1 VYQSAKLFL
10 VSALGLSKDAL
21 HVHVGLGVYFVVA
34 IVLRLTKANDS
45 SLSNVGMIDWI
56 AFLVAVVILAAVAL
70 ALWTALGRH
79 TRSTSATIGRLLLCL
94 ALALPIA
101 GFGTWRLSNARS
113 IQLLGTLVHRV
124 DVSDSVVALTFDDGP
139 TPDATLRV
147 LNDLAGED
155 VRATFFLNG
164 SSMAEHPAATRA
176 LVAAGHE
183 IGNHSYSHPAM
194 LGLSQERIEHEI
206 ERTDQLIREAGY
218 GGPIHFRSPYGKK
231 LVALPLYLSRT
242 GRTNVLWDVEPETDP
257 AVGRDPALIVDHVL
271 EHVRPGSII
280 LLHVMTRTR
289 EPSLAAVPE
298 IVRELHAR
306 GYRFVTVS
314 ELLGVQIGAPAQPPD
329 SAHVQAA
336 HKVPTPLEKAASRAR
351 RALPSAM
358 LGSPGGRAY
367 VGRTSAMETQ

>member
-1 VYQSAKLFL
+1 M
-10 VSALGLSKDAL
+10 
-21 HVHVGLGVYFVVA
+21 
-34 IVLRLTKANDS
+34 
-45 SLSNVGMIDWI
+45 GMIDWI
-56 AFLVAVVILAAVAL
+56 AFLVAVVILAAAAL
-70 ALWTALGRH
+70 ALWTAHGRH
-79 TRSTSATIGRLLLCL
+79 TRSTSAAIGRLLLCL

-101 GFGTWRLSNARS
+101 GFGAWRLSNARS
-113 IQLLGTLVHRV
+113 IQLLGTIVHRV
-124 DVSDSVVALTFDDGP
+124 DVTDSVVALTFDDGP

-147 LNDLAGED
+147 LSDLAAED

-164 SSMAEHPAATRA
+164 SSMAEHPGATRA

-183 IGNHSYSHPAM
+183 IGNHSYSHPVM

-206 ERTDQLIREAGY
+206 ERTDQLIRQAGY

-257 AVGRDPALIVDHVL
+257 DVGRDPALIVDHVL

-289 EPSLAAVPE
+289 EPSRAAVPE

-306 GYRFVTVS
+306 GYRFGTVS
-314 ELLGVQIGAPAQPPD
+314 ELLGVQVGAPAPPAD
-329 SAHVQAA
+329 SARVPDRSLASSRGHPARTRTAPRPCADRFPPLPGKRVDEQAA
-336 HKVPTPLEKAASRAR
+336 SKEHAALYRAHC
-351 RALPSAM
+351 
-358 LGSPGGRAY
+358 
-367 VGRTSAMETQ
+367 

>member
-1 VYQSAKLFL
+1 
-10 VSALGLSKDAL
+10 
-21 HVHVGLGVYFVVA
+21 
-34 IVLRLTKANDS
+34 
-45 SLSNVGMIDWI
+45 MIDWI

-101 GFGTWRLSNARS
+101 GFGAWRLSNARS
-113 IQLLGTLVHRV
+113 IQLLGTIVHRV
-124 DVSDSVVALTFDDGP
+124 DVSDSVVALNLDDGP

-147 LNDLAGED
+147 LSDLAGED

-164 SSMAEHPAATRA
+164 TSMEEHPAATRA

-218 GGPIHFRSPYGKK
+218 RGPIHFRSPYGKK

-257 AVGRDPALIVDHVL
+257 EVGRDPTLIVDHML

-289 EPSLAAVPE
+289 EPSRAAVPE
-298 IVRELHAR
+298 IVRALHAR

-314 ELLGVQIGAPAQPPD
+314 ELLGVQVGAPAPPAD
-329 SAHVQAA
+329 SAHV
-336 HKVPTPLEKAASRAR
+336 PGRYLASSRGHTAR
-351 RALPSAM
+351 T
-358 LGSPGGRAY
+358 
-367 VGRTSAMETQ
+367 RTAPRP